1 MIKTIEHVLSIFSE
15 VNQSIRLW
23 TKLCVDLSVST
34 LDFDNYPSTPKP
46 SSSRQELFVL
56 AAKLILCWPFHDL
69 MSLDYYALKLSHKI
83 LKIVL
88 TV

>member
-1 MIKTIEHVLSIFSE
+1 MLSDRMYIWYRDQFVMLSRI
-15 VNQSIRLW
+15 VR

-69 MSLDYYALKLSHKI
+69 MSLIYYALKLSHKI